1 MTEDSVQAGTG
12 GLIRGA
18 LVVAA
23 ILIILFAGMF
33 LVSRFSGGG
42 EGKTAASY
50 TVHTSQLT

>member
-23 ILIILFAGMF
+23 ILIIPFAGMF